1 MYRIIVFRMRHQEVV
16 IVHSAVKKWWTTGIA
31 HHSSSK
37 NEIWNNIATFYGF
50 TPYSWIKAKISLVYL
65 KFRKIRAFFNVY
77 TFGIRFLLKFFKYPV
92 PCYPDYLP
100 FENCYHKIK
109 FRWSAQTRRKH
120 STFFHKVVF
129 RIYYILWLNKKISD
143 SRMAVP
149 NPLLILYI
157 CSYAWLP
164 VLLFLSNFSVAPAT
178 GARSISI
185 LGLWWEPP
193 TKEEILIKHF
203 ARRFSQFITEMKWI
217 QWLVRLRIWDA
228 HQNVVLNILRDILFI
243 MLLGGST
250 LSPSWPKVGR
260 WYYNGS
266 VLLDMNPIISARD
279 TTQEVSPGKYG
290 TWKK

>member
-1 MYRIIVFRMRHQEVV
+1 MKFEIILLP
-16 IVHSAVKKWWTTGIA
+16 
-31 HHSSSK
+31 
-37 NEIWNNIATFYGF
+37 F
-50 TPYSWIKAKISLVYL
+50 TVLPHTLRWIKAKISLVYL

-228 HQNVVLNILRDILFI
+228 HQNVVLNILFI
-243 MLLGGST
+243 MLLGGTLMAESRSMVLQRFRTIGHEPNHIST
-250 LSPSWPKVGR
+250 R
-260 WYYNGS
+260 YYTGS
-266 VLLDMNPIISARD
+266 VS
-279 TTQEVSPGKYG
+279 GKVRYL
-290 TWKK
+290 KKIKK